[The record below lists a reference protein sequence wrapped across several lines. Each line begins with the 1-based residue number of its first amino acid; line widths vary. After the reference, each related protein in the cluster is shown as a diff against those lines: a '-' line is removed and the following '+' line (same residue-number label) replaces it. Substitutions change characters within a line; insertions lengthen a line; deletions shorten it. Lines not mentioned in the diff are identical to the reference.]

1 MADWTPPPYP
11 QLVAG
16 KPWTDEKASAAFE
29 NVEALAEG
37 APDAP
42 KVQGV
47 ALGNYYIASVN
58 GTGTTES
65 AIVLPD
71 RVELLRLDV
80 SGITATTSVVLQI
93 ALSTDGGSTYG
104 GWEILQSMSAACNYM
119 ASHVLDVPSST
130 QKYVGLVTAGTVSF
144 AGGGG
149 ITIPSGANA
158 VKFRMSTAG
167 GGTHTYRAH
176 AYVIG
181 GVA

>member
-1 MADWTPPPYP
+1 M
-11 QLVAG
+11 
-16 KPWTDEKASAAFE
+16 TDYTTLSNTAVGVGGLPSGAT
-29 NVEALAEG
+29 VTALRDNPIAIAEG
-37 APDAP
+37 TSGAP
-42 KVQGV
+42 KVQGL
-47 ALGNYYIASVN
+47 ALANYYIASVN
-58 GTGTTES
+58 NSGTTES

-71 RVELLRLDV
+71 GVDLLRLDV
-80 SGITATTSVVLQI
+80 SGITASTSIILQI
-93 ALSTDGGSTYG
+93 AFSTDGGSTYG

-119 ASHVLDVPSST
+119 ASHVLDIPAST

-158 VKFRMSTAG
+158 VKFRMSSG
-167 GGTHTYRAH
+167 GNTYRVH

>member
-58 GTGTTES
+58 NSGTTES

-71 RVELLRLDV
+71 RVDLLRLDV
-80 SGITATTSVVLQI
+80 SGITAAASVILQI
-93 ALSTDGGSTYG
+93 AFSTDGGSTYG
-104 GWEILQSMSAACNYM
+104 SWEFLQNMSAACNYM
-119 ASHVLDVPSST
+119 ASHVLDIPAST
-130 QKYVGLVTAGTVSF
+130 QKYVGLVTAGTVSLP
-144 AGGGG
+144 GGGG

-158 VKFRMSTAG
+158 VKFRMSS
-167 GGTHTYRAH
+167 GTGTPTYRVH